1 MDSSPV
7 SRKERWLLTGLFAV
21 ALIYSLYGVTYNWTM
36 GFMSGHEFRQ
46 AHTAIVA
53 YYIDK
58 QNNFSLLYEVP
69 IFGKPWVS
77 LLLEVPIY
85 EWAVVLLSR
94 LTGWPHIVA
103 ARTVS
108 AACFYLTLPAI
119 WLLLGRLGL
128 PKPRRLLPLALI
140 LSAPLYIYYSRA
152 FLMDSMALMFSAWW
166 LLAFVRAM
174 DNRCWR
180 WLALAVVT
188 GTAAAVIKSAVWAAW
203 LVPGAAYGAW
213 LLWRDARTR
222 AGWMAGLKT
231 TAWGLAT
238 VVVALLALRAW
249 VAYTD
254 PIKAAHASAWIF
266 TSKNLTQ
273 GNWGL
278 FDLGVLFSRELW
290 GHLLHCWEQGIM
302 SRWFIFAGLLLGL
315 ALPAVRWKVLGTAAP
330 FFLAQFMFPFAYAYQ
345 DYYFYACAVFLHA
358 GLGYALL
365 GLIDTRL
372 PRWLVILLV
381 LAPFAA
387 QVRAYWQ
394 DYRVGQSIW
403 HHGGYSFTELLRD
416 HTPEDSVIIVAGADW
431 AGVTPLY
438 AQRKALMVRNGLEH
452 DRTYLERAFQDLQDE
467 EVCALVVFNDVRK
480 NRAFIDMVAARF
492 DIDVTQP
499 TLSFITADVY
509 ASRTYSKGL
518 QLILKNSR
526 KYPQLELPPGA
537 LDDEPVKGVITFP
550 AEMARRTF
558 PTFSPAPQRASFQFG
573 MDWLMH
579 GRQGVLSVH
588 PDADLWLE
596 PPAGA
601 KEIRWSYGIFAGAY
615 ENPAAHTDGVEFIV
629 QGEGPGDASRLI
641 YRRLLDP
648 ARNPAD
654 RGDQHEVVPYV
665 PVPGEVLRF
674 STRPFEHSAFD
685 WAYTIKIEVK

>member
-1 MDSSPV
+1 
-7 SRKERWLLTGLFAV
+7 LLTGLFAV

-254 PIKAAHASAWIF
+254 PIKAAHASA
-266 TSKNLTQ
+266 
-273 GNWGL
+273 
-278 FDLGVLFSRELW
+278 
-290 GHLLHCWEQGIM
+290 
-302 SRWFIFAGLLLGL
+302 
-315 ALPAVRWKVLGTAAP
+315 
-330 FFLAQFMFPFAYAYQ
+330 
-345 DYYFYACAVFLHA
+345 
-358 GLGYALL
+358 
-365 GLIDTRL
+365 
-372 PRWLVILLV
+372 
-381 LAPFAA
+381 
-387 QVRAYWQ
+387 
-394 DYRVGQSIW
+394 
-403 HHGGYSFTELLRD
+403 
-416 HTPEDSVIIVAGADW
+416 
-431 AGVTPLY
+431 
-438 AQRKALMVRNGLEH
+438 
-452 DRTYLERAFQDLQDE
+452 
-467 EVCALVVFNDVRK
+467 
-480 NRAFIDMVAARF
+480 
-492 DIDVTQP
+492 
-499 TLSFITADVY
+499 
-509 ASRTYSKGL
+509 
-518 QLILKNSR
+518 
-526 KYPQLELPPGA
+526 
-537 LDDEPVKGVITFP
+537 
-550 AEMARRTF
+550 
-558 PTFSPAPQRASFQFG
+558 
-573 MDWLMH
+573 
-579 GRQGVLSVH
+579 
-588 PDADLWLE
+588 
-596 PPAGA
+596 
-601 KEIRWSYGIFAGAY
+601 
-615 ENPAAHTDGVEFIV
+615 
-629 QGEGPGDASRLI
+629 
-641 YRRLLDP
+641 
-648 ARNPAD
+648 
-654 RGDQHEVVPYV
+654 
-665 PVPGEVLRF
+665 
-674 STRPFEHSAFD
+674 
-685 WAYTIKIEVK
+685 